1 MINIRCAN
9 PTNSKSL
16 TELAIRS
23 EAYWGY
29 DDSFMDKF
37 KALYKVSEEFI
48 INNPTYI
55 MEEDGE
61 IIGFYG
67 ILIEE
72 SQRSL
77 EYFFIEPKFIGKGY
91 GKLLW
96 NHVLKS
102 CDSLN
107 IREFIIVTSPQA
119 QAFYTNL
126 GAKLQGEVES
136 LVAEGRMIPQL
147 IYSME

>member
-9 PTNSKSL
+9 PTDSKSL
-16 TELAIRS
+16 TKLAIRS
-23 EAYWGY
+23 EAHWGY
-29 DDSFMDKF
+29 DDNFMDKF
-37 KALYKVSEEFI
+37 KTLYKVSEEFI
-48 INNPTYI
+48 INNPAYI

-107 IREFIIVTSPQA
+107 IKEFIIVTSPQA
-119 QAFYTNL
+119 QAFYTKL

-136 LVAEGRMIPQL
+136 LVAKGRMIPQL

>member
-1 MINIRCAN
+1 
-9 PTNSKSL
+9 
-16 TELAIRS
+16 
-23 EAYWGY
+23 
-29 DDSFMDKF
+29 MDKF
-37 KALYKVSEEFI
+37 KVLYKVSEEFI

-96 NHVLKS
+96 QHVLKS

-107 IREFIIVTSPQA
+107 IKEFIIVTSPQA
-119 QAFYTNL
+119 QDFYTKL
-126 GAKLQGEVES
+126 GAKLQREVES
-136 LVAEGRMIPQL
+136 LVAKGRKIPQL
-147 IYSME
+147 IYLME

>member
-9 PTNSKSL
+9 PTDSKSL

-29 DDSFMDKF
+29 DDNFMDNF
-37 KALYKVSEEFI
+37 KAIYKVSEEFI

-55 MEEDGE
+55 MEKEGE
-61 IIGFYG
+61 VIGFYG

-72 SQRSL
+72 PQRSL

-96 NHVLKS
+96 NHVIKS
-102 CDSLN
+102 CNTLN
-107 IREFIIVTSPQA
+107 IKEFIIVTSPQA
-119 QAFYTNL
+119 QAFYAKL

-136 LVAEGRMIPQL
+136 LVAKGRMIPQL
-147 IYSME
+147 IYSMK

>member
-1 MINIRCAN
+1 MINIRCASSED
-9 PTNSKSL
+9 SKSL

-29 DDSFMDKF
+29 DGDFMDKF
-37 KALYKVSEEFI
+37 KAIYKVSEEFI

-55 MEEDGE
+55 MEEEGK

-67 ILIEE
+67 ILIKEP
-72 SQRSL
+72 QRSL

-96 NHVLKS
+96 QYVIKS
-102 CDSLN
+102 CDTLN
-107 IREFIIVTSPQA
+107 IKEFIIVTSPQA
-119 QAFYTNL
+119 KAFYTKL

-136 LVAEGRMIPQL
+136 LVAKGRKIPQL
-147 IYSME
+147 IYSVE

>member
-1 MINIRCAN
+1 MD
-9 PTNSKSL
+9 SKSL

-29 DDSFMDKF
+29 DDSFMDIF
-37 KALYKVSEEFI
+37 KSIYKVSEESI

-55 MEEDGE
+55 MEEEEE

-77 EYFFIEPKFIGKGY
+77 EYFFIEPEFIGKGY

-96 NHVLKS
+96 QHVIKS
-102 CDSLN
+102 CDTLN
-107 IREFIIVTSPQA
+107 IKEFIIVTSPQA
-119 QAFYTNL
+119 QAFYTKL

-136 LVAEGRMIPQL
+136 LVAKGRMIPQL

>member
-9 PTNSKSL
+9 PEDSKSL

-29 DDSFMDKF
+29 DDNFMDKF
-37 KALYKVSEEFI
+37 KTLYKVSEEFI

-61 IIGFYG
+61 IIGFYS

-96 NHVLKS
+96 QHVIKS
-102 CDSLN
+102 CDTLK
-107 IREFIIVTSPQA
+107 IKEFIIVTSPQA
-119 QAFYTNL
+119 QAFYTKL

-136 LVAEGRMIPQL
+136 LVAKGRMIPQL

>member
-9 PTNSKSL
+9 PTDSKSL

-29 DDSFMDKF
+29 DDNFMDKF

-55 MEEDGE
+55 MEEE
-61 IIGFYG
+61 EEVIGFYG
-67 ILIEE
+67 FLIEE
-72 SQRSL
+72 YQRSL

-96 NHVLKS
+96 QHVIKS
-102 CDSLN
+102 CDTLN
-107 IREFIIVTSPQA
+107 IKEFIIVTSPQA
-119 QAFYTNL
+119 QAFYTRL

-136 LVAEGRMIPQL
+136 LVAKGRMIPQL